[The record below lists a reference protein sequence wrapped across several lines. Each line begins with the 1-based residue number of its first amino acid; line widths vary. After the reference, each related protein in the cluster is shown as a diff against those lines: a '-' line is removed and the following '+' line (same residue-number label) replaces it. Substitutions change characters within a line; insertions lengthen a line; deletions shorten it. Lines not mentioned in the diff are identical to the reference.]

1 MTCLRFRGQGL
12 EQNLKHGENAVGE
25 IYSILFFEAESNT
38 TIHSNLHSVT
48 IKSGEICQIT
58 TDIWRDSVDEARQ
71 VSLAELNRFRVDGTG
86 SWFVGV
92 FEAAEDGDDKELV
105 WEKAA

>member
-1 MTCLRFRGQGL
+1 M
-12 EQNLKHGENAVGE
+12 K

-38 TIHSNLHSVT
+38 TIHSNLSSVT
-48 IKSGEICQIT
+48 INAGAICQIT
-58 TDIWRDSVDEARQ
+58 TDIWRDYVDEARQ
-71 VSLAELNRFRVDGTG
+71 ASLNELKRFRVDGTG